1 MAKKLDLNKPVFELV
16 QEYPELVDVLKDLGF
31 SEITKPAML
40 NSVGRITTIPKGA
53 KMRNISMMKVVPAL
67 MSNGFE
73 LIGKMPNI
81 FALGKNNAGDETS
94 SEDGAFQ
101 ENTREKIKSYLK
113 RLGEGEDL
121 ESVRKDFVE
130 NFSEVEASEI
140 MKAEQ
145 ELIKEGTPITEV
157 QKLCDVHSAL
167 FHGATKE
174 EKIANAEK
182 AVEESL
188 KKEETSKKL
197 MPDAYN
203 QKHAAAKTL
212 RETVG
217 HPMYRWALENEKI
230 AALIH
235 EIQGDIESG
244 NDVGEKLSELRQIS
258 IHYAE
263 KGDLVYPVLKVRY
276 EISGPSDV
284 MWTVDDEIRD
294 ELAALDKISD
304 YDEEWMNRL
313 QTVLK
318 RADEMIYKENNI
330 LYPIC
335 AVNFSREEWY
345 GIYEDAKDYAP
356 VFGVE
361 MIWDEAEKYS
371 ADKKARTEAALSD
384 GEIILSGGHMTVPQ
398 LEALLNT
405 LPIEITF
412 VDDNNINRFFNEG
425 PKVFKRPQM
434 AIDREVF
441 SCHPPKIETMVRAI
455 LDDFRNNKRD
465 RVPVWMEKNGKPFL
479 VTYMAV
485 RDKKGNYL
493 GTVEVVQDMQFAK
506 EHFEQ

>member
-174 EKIANAEK
+174 ER
-182 AVEESL
+182 VL
-188 KKEETSKKL
+188 
-197 MPDAYN
+197 
-203 QKHAAAKTL
+203 
-212 RETVG
+212 
-217 HPMYRWALENEKI
+217 
-230 AALIH
+230 LI
-235 EIQGDIESG
+235 
-244 NDVGEKLSELRQIS
+244 
-258 IHYAE
+258 
-263 KGDLVYPVLKVRY
+263 
-276 EISGPSDV
+276 
-284 MWTVDDEIRD
+284 
-294 ELAALDKISD
+294 
-304 YDEEWMNRL
+304 
-313 QTVLK
+313 
-318 RADEMIYKENNI
+318 
-330 LYPIC
+330 
-335 AVNFSREEWY
+335 
-345 GIYEDAKDYAP
+345 
-356 VFGVE
+356 
-361 MIWDEAEKYS
+361 
-371 ADKKARTEAALSD
+371 
-384 GEIILSGGHMTVPQ
+384 
-398 LEALLNT
+398 
-405 LPIEITF
+405 
-412 VDDNNINRFFNEG
+412 
-425 PKVFKRPQM
+425 
-434 AIDREVF
+434 
-441 SCHPPKIETMVRAI
+441 
-455 LDDFRNNKRD
+455 
-465 RVPVWMEKNGKPFL
+465 ME
-479 VTYMAV
+479 
-485 RDKKGNYL
+485 
-493 GTVEVVQDMQFAK
+493 
-506 EHFEQ
+506 

>member
-182 AVEESL
+182 AVEEVTTITLSNTPVAVRMGEVSAL
-188 KKEETSKKL
+188 AEKLNCEVIAADATSVE
-197 MPDAYN
+197 D
-203 QKHAAAKTL
+203 
-212 RETVG
+212 
-217 HPMYRWALENEKI
+217 LEN
-230 AALIH
+230 
-235 EIQGDIESG
+235 
-244 NDVGEKLSELRQIS
+244 
-258 IHYAE
+258 
-263 KGDLVYPVLKVRY
+263 
-276 EISGPSDV
+276 
-284 MWTVDDEIRD
+284 
-294 ELAALDKISD
+294 
-304 YDEEWMNRL
+304 
-313 QTVLK
+313 
-318 RADEMIYKENNI
+318 
-330 LYPIC
+330 
-335 AVNFSREEWY
+335 
-345 GIYEDAKDYAP
+345 
-356 VFGVE
+356 
-361 MIWDEAEKYS
+361 
-371 ADKKARTEAALSD
+371 
-384 GEIILSGGHMTVPQ
+384 
-398 LEALLNT
+398 
-405 LPIEITF
+405 
-412 VDDNNINRFFNEG
+412 
-425 PKVFKRPQM
+425 VFKRSM
-434 AIDREVF
+434 EVLGGQVDF
-441 SCHPPKIETMVRAI
+441 VLHSIGMSPNVRK
-455 LDDFRNNKRD
+455 KR
-465 RVPVWMEKNGKPFL
+465 
-479 VTYMAV
+479 T
-485 RDKKGNYL
+485 
-493 GTVEVVQDMQFAK
+493 
-506 EHFEQ
+506 

>member
-1 MAKKLDLNKPVFELV
+1 
-16 QEYPELVDVLKDLGF
+16 
-31 SEITKPAML
+31 
-40 NSVGRITTIPKGA
+40 
-53 KMRNISMMKVVPAL
+53 MRNISMMKVVPAL

-384 GEIILSGGHMTVPQ
+384 GEIILGGGHMTVPQ

-441 SCHPPKIETMVRAI
+441 SCHPPKIEAMVRAI